1 MRRARALNPFA
12 ICPMPSGWIG
22 NWQNQDLLLVNWF
35 LPAVMSMISISIGQN
50 PYLCRKCRQ
59 QVIDKSPVYVCYRTN
74 VDADDDS
81 NSTAPS

>member
-1 MRRARALNPFA
+1 M
-12 ICPMPSGWIG
+12 
-22 NWQNQDLLLVNWF
+22 NWF

-74 VDADDDS
+74 VEADDDS
-81 NSTAPS
+81 NSTAPPRMPVLFFQNGDLVGT